1 MVVVV
6 VFLSP
11 VAEDAVGNSKDREE
25 EEEEKEE
32 VKAEDD
38 RVAVSILW
46 LKR

>member
-6 VFLSP
+6 VFLPP

-25 EEEEKEE
+25 EEKEKI
-32 VKAEDD
+32 EDD

-46 LKR
+46 LKQ

>member
-6 VFLSP
+6 VFWHLA
-11 VAEDAVGNSKDREE
+11 AEDAVGNGKDREE
-25 EEEEKEE
+25 KKEK
-32 VKAEDD
+32 KTEDD